1 MKGLFITFTI
11 IELVIFIRVGIELY
25 KFIKENRGKK

>member
-25 KFIKENRGKK
+25 KLYERK

>member
-11 IELVIFIRVGIELY
+11 IELIIFIRVGIELY
-25 KFIKENRGKK
+25 KFFKENGG